1 MTLTRMPFP
10 GRYSPSDAL
19 LIGSRRQRISHPMP
33 GAITKFACGNNV
45 LEPVFAATL
54 FWFPMFSGAAESTE
68 QSEREMT
75 ALRKR
80 RRISA
85 PHPEF
90 AVEASPTLLVG
101 LNGSEFCQFFA
112 HFTHPFSS
120 ST

>member
-1 MTLTRMPFP
+1 
-10 GRYSPSDAL
+10 
-19 LIGSRRQRISHPMP
+19 MP
-33 GAITKFACGNNV
+33 GAITKFACSNDV
-45 LEPVFAATL
+45 LKPVFAATR
-54 FWFPMFSGAAESTE
+54 FWFQMFSGAAETAE

-75 ALRKR
+75 TLRKR

-90 AVEASPTLLVG
+90 AVEAPPTLLAG
-101 LNGSEFCQFFA
+101 LNSSEFCYFFA